1 MEPTDHNIRA
11 WDEVHR
17 LRAEAMAGELG
28 IPDWVR
34 ERLPDVSG
42 KHVLHLQ
49 CATGEETAELAKLGA
64 LATGLDISGEALE
77 VARER
82 APNAAFIQGDVQM
95 LPTELR
101 RGRFDLVYTGGGVLA
116 WVLDLGAWAHGVA
129 TALKPGGQLLL
140 YDAHPVVKC
149 LDAALHWRESY
160 FRAEVETNV
169 GWEPFQPPSAG
180 ATEESQERFWQ
191 LGQIVTTIVD
201 AGLAVTELDELP
213 SDPRWRR
220 QDPRVPG
227 EFVLLARK
235 PAVPLG

>member
-1 MEPTDHNIRA
+1 MEPTDHNLRA

-17 LRAEAMAGELG
+17 RRAEAMAGELG
-28 IPDWVR
+28 IPVWVR
-34 ERLPDVSG
+34 ERLPDVAG

-64 LATGLDISGEALE
+64 LATGLDISREALE
-77 VARER
+77 AARER

-101 RGRFDLVYTGGGVLA
+101 RGRFDLVYTGGGVLS
-116 WVLDLGAWAHGVA
+116 WVFDLEPWAHGVA

-140 YDAHPVVKC
+140 YDTHPVVQC

-160 FRAEVETNV
+160 FRTEVETNV
-169 GWEPFQPPSAG
+169 GWEPFQPPSPG
-180 ATEESQERFWQ
+180 ATEEKQERFWQ

-201 AGLAVTELDELP
+201 AGLVVTRLDELP
-213 SDPRWRR
+213 SDRRWRR

-235 PAVPLG
+235 PAVPPG

>member
-1 MEPTDHNIRA
+1 LEPTDHNLRA

-17 LRAEAMAGELG
+17 RRAEAMAGELG

-34 ERLPDVSG
+34 ERLPDIAG

-49 CATGEETAELAKLGA
+49 CATGESTAELAELGA
-64 LATGLDISGEALE
+64 LATGLDVSGEALE
-77 VARER
+77 LARER
-82 APNAAFIQGDVQM
+82 ASNAAFIQGDVQA

-116 WVLDLGAWAHGVA
+116 WVLDLAAWAHGVT

-140 YDAHPVVKC
+140 YDTHPVVKC

-160 FRAEVETNV
+160 FRAEAEPDT
-169 GWEPFQPPSAG
+169 GWEAAEGQR
-180 ATEESQERFWQ
+180 ERFWQ
-191 LGQIVTTIVD
+191 LGQIVTAIAD
-201 AGLAVTELDELP
+201 AGLVVTRLDEVP
-213 SDPRWRR
+213 SDRRRQR

-227 EFVLLARK
+227 EFLLLASK
-235 PAVPLG
+235 AA

>member
-1 MEPTDHNIRA
+1 VEPTDHNLRA

-17 LRAEAMAGELG
+17 RRAEAMAGETG

-34 ERLPDVSG
+34 ERLPEVAG

-49 CATGEETAELAKLGA
+49 CGTGDSTAELAELGA

-82 APNAAFIQGDVQM
+82 VPTAAFIQGDVQA

-101 RGRFDLVYTGGGVLA
+101 RGRFDLVYTGGGVLS
-116 WVLDLGAWAHGVA
+116 WVLDLEPWGHGVA

-140 YDAHPVVKC
+140 YDTHPVVKC

-160 FRAEVETNV
+160 FRTEVEPDT
-169 GWEPFQPPSAG
+169 GWETTDEQR
-180 ATEESQERFWQ
+180 ERLWQ
-191 LGQIVTTIVD
+191 LGQIVTAIAD
-201 AGLAVTELDELP
+201 AGLVVTRLDEVP
-213 SDPRWRR
+213 SDRRRQR

-227 EFVLLARK
+227 EFLLLALK
-235 PAVPLG
+235 PSAPAAR